1 MVTFKEP
8 PVKQAQFSVWMHL
21 GGQFISTGMMQMEE
35 QEEDV
40 IDSNFLYSNRYLSR
54 KDAVE
59 LDPASLAF
67 GDGFDA
73 RKKSKESLRGTTIA
87 PIEGL
92 HLFGAVRDASP
103 DAWGRRVIE
112 SRLGVPLNS
121 LPESVYLRHVGGE
134 RIGALDFRESL
145 DENTTSKA
153 ATSIHRLQYLIEAAD
168 RIDQGL
174 PIPTSLEDIFD
185 AGTSLGG
192 MRPKVTVADD
202 AGVLWL
208 AKFPSQ
214 GDRLN
219 VPMIETA
226 TMWLAKDAGLDV
238 PEIKLATI
246 GGQSVMMIKRF
257 DRTYVNG
264 AAGMEVHRAH
274 MVSSLTMLGCTED
287 QSRSKNYVE
296 IADMIRRKAP
306 IDKVKSDSAELFG
319 RMVFNI
325 LVSNDDDHLR
335 NHAFLHSLGK
345 EGKDGEFRDQG
356 WQLSPLYDVMPR
368 PSIGTDRYLH
378 LGVGMQG
385 RLATIG
391 NAMSMHGRFGLTQ
404 ASSTAIIDRIWTVVR
419 EWKTY
424 FESYGVDSKQINLIA
439 PAFRH
444 MDVLR

>member
-1 MVTFKEP
+1 MATKL
-8 PVKQAQFSVWMHL
+8 KHH
-21 GGQFISTGMMQMEE
+21 TDYE
-35 QEEDV
+35 QEFELIV
-40 IDSNFLYSNRYLSR
+40 MMHKTGRFTPAGMLTLRELGLETLGSHFQYGMNYLNAKDS
-54 KDAVE
+54 VE
-59 LDPASLAF
+59 LDPVSLAF
-67 GDGFDA
+67 GIDGDN
-73 RKKSKESLRGTTIA
+73 KKNLRGNKNVPA
-87 PIEGL
+87 PGL
-92 HLFGAVRDASP
+92 LVFGAVRDAAP

-112 SRLGVPLNS
+112 SRLSAPLNG
-121 LPESVYLRHVGGE
+121 LPESTYLRHVGGE

-145 DENTTSKA
+145 DDTTPAKGA
-153 ATSIHRLQYLIEAAD
+153 VSIHRLQYLIEAAD

-192 MRPKVTVADD
+192 MRPKVTIADD
-202 AGVLWL
+202 DGVLWL

-246 GGQSVMMIKRF
+246 GDQSVMMIKRF
-257 DRTYVNG
+257 DRRYVQ
-264 AAGMEVHRAH
+264 ASDGMQVHRTH
-274 MVSSLTMLGCTED
+274 MVSSLTMLGCSED

-296 IADMIRRKAP
+296 IADMIRGKAP

-325 LVSNDDDHLR
+325 MVSNDDDHLR
-335 NHAFLHSLGK
+335 NHAFLHSMGK
-345 EGKDGEFRDQG
+345 ESKDGEFREQG

-404 ASSTAIIDRIWTVVR
+404 ASSAAIIDRIWTVVR
-419 EWKTY
+419 EWETY
-424 FESYGVDSKQINLIA
+424 FESYGVDGKQISLIS

>member
-1 MVTFKEP
+1 MSMSKEP
-8 PVKQAQFSVWMHL
+8 PITDAQFIVMMHL
-21 GGQFISTGMMQMEE
+21 GGKFSPTGLLTMTE
-35 QEEDV
+35 QEGEV
-40 IDSNFLYSNRYLSR
+40 QRASFTYGSNYLSH

-59 LDPASLAF
+59 LDPASLSF
-67 GDGFDA
+67 EGSNEHKLSL
-73 RKKSKESLRGTTIA
+73 KKQVLKPLA
-87 PIEGL
+87 GL
-92 HLFGAVRDASP
+92 NLFGAIRDASP

-112 SRLGVPLNS
+112 SRLSAPLNG
-121 LPESVYLRHVGGE
+121 LPESTYLRHVGGE

-145 DENTTSKA
+145 EDVAPPKGA
-153 ATSIHRLQYLIEAAD
+153 VSIHRLQYLIEAAD

-174 PIPTSLEDIFD
+174 PIPTSLEEIFD

-192 MRPKVTVADD
+192 MRPKVTIADD

-257 DRTYVNG
+257 DRAYVNG
-264 AAGMEVHRAH
+264 EAGMEVHRTH

-287 QSRSKNYVE
+287 QSRSKNYFE

-306 IDKVKSDSAELFG
+306 IHKVKSDSAELFG

-335 NHAFLHSLGK
+335 NHAFLHSMGQ
-345 EGKDGEFRDQG
+345 ESKDGEFREQG

-378 LGVGMQG
+378 LGIGMQG

-391 NAMSMHGRFGLTQ
+391 NAMSMYGRFGLTKVSAQ
-404 ASSTAIIDRIWTVVR
+404 NIIDRIWTVVR

-424 FESYGVDSKQINLIA
+424 FESYGVDGKQINLIS

>member
-1 MVTFKEP
+1 MAMTKEP
-8 PVKQAQFSVWMHL
+8 PVIDSRLLVMLH
-21 GGQFISTGMMQMEE
+21 MQGVFQPAGWLDIKE
-35 QEEDV
+35 QESEV
-40 IDSNFLYSNRYLSR
+40 LRSQFGYGSRYLAR
-54 KDAVE
+54 HNTVE
-59 LDPASLAF
+59 LDPASLSF
-67 GDGFDA
+67 GAYGAGCAERLLLCDVDLKPLDG
-73 RKKSKESLRGTTIA
+73 LT
-87 PIEGL
+87 
-92 HLFGAVRDASP
+92 LFGAIRDASP

-112 SRLGVPLNS
+112 SHMGAPLNS
-121 LPESVYLRHVGGE
+121 LPESVYLRHAGSE
-134 RIGALDFRESL
+134 RIGALDFRDTIHE
-145 DENTTSKA
+145 TAPTQKP
-153 ATSIHRLQYLIEAAD
+153 TSIHRLQYLIEAAD

-202 AGVLWL
+202 DGVLWL

-219 VPMIETA
+219 VPMLETA

-257 DRTYVNG
+257 DRAYVKG
-264 AAGMEVHRAH
+264 AAGMEVHRTH

-287 QSRSKNYVE
+287 QSRSKNYFE

-306 IDKVKSDSAELFG
+306 IHKVKSDSAELFG

-345 EGKDGEFRDQG
+345 ESKDGEFREQG

-391 NAMSMHGRFGLTQ
+391 NAMSMHGRFGLTKV
-404 ASSTAIIDRIWTVVR
+404 SSTAIIDRIWTVVR

-424 FESYGVDSKQINLIA
+424 FESYGVDGKQINLIS

-444 MDVLR
+444 MDMLR

>member
-1 MVTFKEP
+1 
-8 PVKQAQFSVWMHL
+8 
-21 GGQFISTGMMQMEE
+21 
-35 QEEDV
+35 
-40 IDSNFLYSNRYLSR
+40 
-54 KDAVE
+54 
-59 LDPASLAF
+59 
-67 GDGFDA
+67 
-73 RKKSKESLRGTTIA
+73 
-87 PIEGL
+87 
-92 HLFGAVRDASP
+92 
-103 DAWGRRVIE
+103 
-112 SRLGVPLNS
+112 
-121 LPESVYLRHVGGE
+121 
-134 RIGALDFRESL
+134 
-145 DENTTSKA
+145 
-153 ATSIHRLQYLIEAAD
+153 
-168 RIDQGL
+168 
-174 PIPTSLEDIFD
+174 
-185 AGTSLGG
+185 
-192 MRPKVTVADD
+192 
-202 AGVLWL
+202 
-208 AKFPSQ
+208 
-214 GDRLN
+214 
-219 VPMIETA
+219 MIETA

-246 GGQSVMMIKRF
+246 DGQSVMMIKRF
-257 DRTYVNG
+257 DRAYVNG
-264 AAGMEVHRAH
+264 AAGIEVHRTH

-287 QSRSKNYVE
+287 QSRSKNYFE

-345 EGKDGEFRDQG
+345 ESKDGEFREQG

-404 ASSTAIIDRIWTVVR
+404 TSAAAIIDRIWTVVR
-419 EWKTY
+419 EWKTC
-424 FESYGVDSKQINLIA
+424 FESYGVDGKQINLIA

>member
-1 MVTFKEP
+1 MATTKEP
-8 PVKQAQFSVWMHL
+8 PVIDSRLLVMLHMQGMFQP
-21 GGQFISTGMMQMEE
+21 TGWLDIKE
-35 QEEDV
+35 QENEV
-40 IDSNFLYSNRYLSR
+40 LRSQFGYGSRYLAR
-54 KDAVE
+54 QDAVE
-59 LDPASLAF
+59 LDPASLSF
-67 GDGFDA
+67 GANGAGRAERLLLRDVDLKPLDG
-73 RKKSKESLRGTTIA
+73 LT
-87 PIEGL
+87 
-92 HLFGAVRDASP
+92 LFGAIRDASP

-112 SRLGVPLNS
+112 SRQGAPLNS
-121 LPESVYLRHVGGE
+121 LPESVYLRHAGSE
-134 RIGALDFRESL
+134 RIGALDFREAIHAT
-145 DENTTSKA
+145 EPTKKP
-153 ATSIHRLQYLIEAAD
+153 TSIHRLQYLIEAAD

-174 PIPTSLEDIFD
+174 PIPTRLEDIFD

-202 AGVLWL
+202 EGVLWL

-219 VPMIETA
+219 VPMLETA

-246 GGQSVMMIKRF
+246 GDQSVMMIKRF
-257 DRTYVNG
+257 DRSYMTEV
-264 AAGMEVHRAH
+264 ESLLVHRTH
-274 MVSSLTMLGCTED
+274 MVSALTMLGCTED
-287 QSRSKNYVE
+287 QSRSKNYFE

-306 IDKVKSDSAELFG
+306 IHKVRSDSAELFG

-335 NHAFLHSLGK
+335 NHAFLHSMGK
-345 EGKDGEFRDQG
+345 ESKDGEFREQG
-356 WQLSPLYDVMPR
+356 WILSPLYDVMPR

-391 NAMSMHGRFGLTQ
+391 NAMSMCGRFDLTK
-404 ASSTAIIDRIWTVVR
+404 ASAQSIIDRIWTVVR

-424 FESYGVDSKQINLIA
+424 FESYGVDGKQINLIS

-444 MDVLR
+444 MDVLQ

>member
-1 MVTFKEP
+1 MATKL
-8 PVKQAQFSVWMHL
+8 KHH
-21 GGQFISTGMMQMEE
+21 TDYE
-35 QEEDV
+35 QEFELIV
-40 IDSNFLYSNRYLSR
+40 MMHKAGRFTPAGMLTLRELGLETLGSHFQYGINYLNAKDS
-54 KDAVE
+54 VE
-59 LDPASLAF
+59 VDPVSLAF
-67 GDGFDA
+67 GTDGDNKA
-73 RKKSKESLRGTTIA
+73 NLRGNKNVPA
-87 PIEGL
+87 LGL
-92 HLFGAVRDASP
+92 LVFGAVRDAAP

-112 SRLGVPLNS
+112 SRLNAPLNG
-121 LPESVYLRHVGGE
+121 LPESTYVRHVGGE

-145 DENTTSKA
+145 KDTGSPKA
-153 ATSIHRLQYLIEAAD
+153 ATSIHRLQYLVEAAD

-202 AGVLWL
+202 EGVLWL
-208 AKFPSQ
+208 AKFPAQ

-226 TMWLAKDAGLDV
+226 TMWLAKDAGLVV

-257 DRTYVNG
+257 DRTYVEG
-264 AAGMEVHRAH
+264 ATGLEMHRTH
-274 MVSSLTMLGCTED
+274 MVSALTMLGCTED

-296 IADMIRRKAP
+296 VADMIRRKAP
-306 IDKVKSDSAELFG
+306 IHKVKSDSAELFG

-345 EGKDGEFRDQG
+345 ESKDGEFREQG

-385 RLATIG
+385 RLATIA
-391 NAMSMHGRFGLTQ
+391 NAMSMHGRFGLTK

-424 FESYGVDSKQINLIA
+424 FESYGVDGKQIHLIA

>member
-1 MVTFKEP
+1 MTKEP
-8 PVKQAQFSVWMHL
+8 PVIDSRLLVMLH
-21 GGQFISTGMMQMEE
+21 MQGVFQPAGWLDIKE
-35 QEEDV
+35 QESEV
-40 IDSNFLYSNRYLSR
+40 LRSQFGYGSRYLAR
-54 KDAVE
+54 HNAVE
-59 LDPASLAF
+59 LDPASLSF
-67 GDGFDA
+67 GANGAGRAERLLLRDVDLKPLDG
-73 RKKSKESLRGTTIA
+73 LT
-87 PIEGL
+87 
-92 HLFGAVRDASP
+92 LFGAIRDASP

-112 SRLGVPLNS
+112 SHMSAPLNS
-121 LPESVYLRHVGGE
+121 LPESVYLRHAGSE
-134 RIGALDFRESL
+134 RIGALDFREAIH
-145 DENTTSKA
+145 ETAPTQKP
-153 ATSIHRLQYLIEAAD
+153 TSIHRLQYLIEAAD

-202 AGVLWL
+202 DSVLWL

-219 VPMIETA
+219 VPMLETA

-264 AAGMEVHRAH
+264 EAGMEVHRTH

-287 QSRSKNYVE
+287 QSRSKNYFE

-306 IDKVKSDSAELFG
+306 IHKVKSDSAELFG

-345 EGKDGEFRDQG
+345 ESRGGDFHEQG

-391 NAMSMHGRFGLTQ
+391 NAMSMHGRFDLTK
-404 ASSTAIIDRIWTVVR
+404 ASAQSIIDRIWTVVR

-424 FESYGVDSKQINLIA
+424 FESYGIDGRQIQLIA

-444 MDVLR
+444 IDVLTR

>member
-1 MVTFKEP
+1 MSKSKEP
-8 PVKQAQFSVWMHL
+8 PITDAQFIVMMHL
-21 GGQFISTGMMQMEE
+21 GGKFSPTGLLTLTE
-35 QEEDV
+35 QEGEV
-40 IDSNFLYSNRYLSR
+40 LRASFTYGSNYLSR

-59 LDPASLAF
+59 LDPASLSF
-67 GDGFDA
+67 EGSNEHKLSL
-73 RKKSKESLRGTTIA
+73 KKQVLKPLA
-87 PIEGL
+87 GL
-92 HLFGAVRDASP
+92 SLFGAVRDAAP
-103 DAWGRRVIE
+103 DAWGRRVVE
-112 SRLGVPLNS
+112 ARLGAPLNG
-121 LPESVYLRHVGGE
+121 LPESTYLRHIGNE
-134 RIGALDFRESL
+134 RIGALDFCESL
-145 DENTTSKA
+145 QDTTPPKS

-174 PIPTSLEDIFD
+174 PVPTHLEDIFD

-192 MRPKVTVADD
+192 MRPKVTVTDD

-219 VPMIETA
+219 VPMMETA

-238 PEIKLATI
+238 PEIKLARI
-246 GGQSVMMIKRF
+246 DDKSVMMIQRF
-257 DRTYVNG
+257 DRDYVASN
-264 AAGMEVHRAH
+264 AHRIH
-274 MVSSLTMLGCTED
+274 MVSALTMLGATEH
-287 QSRSKNYVE
+287 QSRGKNYFE
-296 IADMIRRKAP
+296 IADVIRRKAP
-306 IDKVKSDSAELFG
+306 IDRVKRDCAELFG

-345 EGKDGEFRDQG
+345 ESKDGEFREQG

-385 RLATIG
+385 RLATMG
-391 NAMSMHGRFGLTQ
+391 NAMSMYGRFGLTKTSAQ
-404 ASSTAIIDRIWTVVR
+404 SIIDRIWTVVR

-424 FESYGVDSKQINLIA
+424 FESYGVDGKQIHLIS

>member
-1 MVTFKEP
+1 MSKSKEP
-8 PVKQAQFSVWMHL
+8 PITDAQFIVMMHL
-21 GGQFISTGMMQMEE
+21 GGEFSPTGLLTLTE
-35 QEEDV
+35 QEGEV
-40 IDSNFLYSNRYLSR
+40 LRASFTYGSNYLSR

-59 LDPASLAF
+59 LDPASLSF
-67 GDGFDA
+67 EGSNEHKLSL
-73 RKKSKESLRGTTIA
+73 KKQVLKPLA
-87 PIEGL
+87 GL
-92 HLFGAVRDASP
+92 SLFGAVRDAAP

-112 SRLGVPLNS
+112 VRLGAPLNG
-121 LPESVYLRHVGGE
+121 LPESTYLRHIGNE
-134 RIGALDFRESL
+134 RIGALDFCESL
-145 DENTTSKA
+145 QDTTPPKS

-174 PIPTSLEDIFD
+174 PVPTHLEDIFD

-192 MRPKVTVADD
+192 MRPKVTVTDD

-219 VPMIETA
+219 VPMMETA

-238 PEIKLATI
+238 PEIKLARI
-246 GGQSVMMIKRF
+246 DDKSVMMIQRF
-257 DRTYVNG
+257 DRDYVASN
-264 AAGMEVHRAH
+264 AHRIH
-274 MVSSLTMLGCTED
+274 MVSALTMLGATEH
-287 QSRSKNYVE
+287 QSRGKNYFE
-296 IADMIRRKAP
+296 IADVIRRKAP
-306 IDKVKSDSAELFG
+306 IDRVKRDCAELFG

-345 EGKDGEFRDQG
+345 ESKDGEFREQG

-385 RLATIG
+385 RLATMG
-391 NAMSMHGRFGLTQ
+391 NAMSMYGRFGLTKTSAQ
-404 ASSTAIIDRIWTVVR
+404 SIIDRIWTVVR

-424 FESYGVDSKQINLIA
+424 FESYGVDGKQIHLIS